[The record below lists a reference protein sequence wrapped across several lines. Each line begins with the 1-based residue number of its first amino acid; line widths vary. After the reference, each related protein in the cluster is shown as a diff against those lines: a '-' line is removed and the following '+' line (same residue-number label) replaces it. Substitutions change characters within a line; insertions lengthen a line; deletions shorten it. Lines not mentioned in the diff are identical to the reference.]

1 LPSAFI
7 CGVRVATIDEKQ
19 CVVSVNTDGSIKTHS
34 ILCILLFNNG
44 GRTATGALVMFQKKS
59 GRKYRCLL
67 LTTKEF
73 FKKSNRKNYFTCNDG
88 I

>member
-1 LPSAFI
+1 MAAEL
-7 CGVRVATIDEKQ
+7 
-19 CVVSVNTDGSIKTHS
+19 
-34 ILCILLFNNG
+34 
-44 GRTATGALVMFQKKS
+44 ATGALVMFQKKS